1 MTLEIDLGPAARD
14 YRARVRAWLRAHGPA
29 ELAGVDVDDATP
41 EQARRLAD
49 WAQEMHQA
57 GYLCVTWPAE
67 YGGQGLSRLESAIL
81 DEEFARA
88 GLPRMTRGVGE
99 WLVAPAILEWGTAA
113 QRAYFLP
120 RIADGTDRYCQGFSE
135 PDSGSDLASLKT
147 TGRVEDG
154 ELVISGQKV
163 WTSGAESANMLFCLC
178 RTDPEAPKHRG
189 ISYALVP
196 MRTADGASNGIELH
210 PIRQMDGDADF
221 TATFLDGA
229 RAPLD
234 NVIGGLNNGWRV
246 TMTTLGS
253 ERAGSSPVQHLP
265 FTRKF
270 WAAVEIA
277 RERGLDRDARVRQ
290 ELAWAF
296 THVEIMRYQGLA
308 EFSDAVAGR
317 APGPRAS
324 ISKMFWSEY
333 SQRFLDRL
341 ANLRGPHAMLLPDQ
355 PADSYEPDD
364 WTLALLRSRSSTI
377 WGGTSEIQRNIVG
390 ERVLGLPRDD

>member
-1 MTLEIDLGPAARD
+1 
-14 YRARVRAWLRAHGPA
+14 
-29 ELAGVDVDDATP
+29 
-41 EQARRLAD
+41 
-49 WAQEMHQA
+49 
-57 GYLCVTWPAE
+57 
-67 YGGQGLSRLESAIL
+67 
-81 DEEFARA
+81 
-88 GLPRMTRGVGE
+88 
-99 WLVAPAILEWGTAA
+99 
-113 QRAYFLP
+113 
-120 RIADGTDRYCQGFSE
+120 
-135 PDSGSDLASLKT
+135 
-147 TGRVEDG
+147 
-154 ELVISGQKV
+154 
-163 WTSGAESANMLFCLC
+163 
-178 RTDPEAPKHRG
+178 
-189 ISYALVP
+189 
-196 MRTADGASNGIELH
+196 
-210 PIRQMDGDADF
+210 
-221 TATFLDGA
+221 
-229 RAPLD
+229 
-234 NVIGGLNNGWRV
+234 
-246 TMTTLGS
+246 MTTLGS

-265 FTRKF
+265 FTRTF

-317 APGPRAS
+317 EPGPRAS

-390 ERVLGLPRDD
+390 ERVLGLPRD